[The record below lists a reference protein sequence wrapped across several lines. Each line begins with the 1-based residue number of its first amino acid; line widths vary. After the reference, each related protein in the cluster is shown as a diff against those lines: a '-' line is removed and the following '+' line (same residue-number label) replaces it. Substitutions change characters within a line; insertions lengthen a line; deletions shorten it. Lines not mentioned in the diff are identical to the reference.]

1 MTNLIIQTRRPST
14 PCCKATRQPLLL
26 TARESPGISDLIVK
40 SPNKQKSAKV
50 TFNVKLNVQQELC
63 LFDLTR
69 LPQTMNGITNDP
81 SIALGHFQ
89 PIRLKATNPLCTFI
103 WRKRKKNIQ
112 CNKILILAPIPQV
125 TKLTPDVLSRRK
137 FCQLHPT
144 LQKREPRSVKIYLA
158 HYFCKFFVHF
168 FSLRPAACLAMPNL
182 SGLHWC
188 PYKCKTF

>member
-1 MTNLIIQTRRPST
+1 MSNKSCAFLTLQDSRRPWMAS
-14 PCCKATRQPLLL
+14 Q
-26 TARESPGISDLIVK
+26 
-40 SPNKQKSAKV
+40 
-50 TFNVKLNVQQELC
+50 
-63 LFDLTR
+63 
-69 LPQTMNGITNDP
+69 NDP

-158 HYFCKFFVHF
+158 HYFCT
-168 FSLRPAACLAMPNL
+168 FSLAPPPVSLCQTYQVCTDVLTNVKHSKNVALNCDQKDQDFDKVQNSNCRDEDIV
-182 SGLHWC
+182 
-188 PYKCKTF
+188 